1 MPKEKAKEPSLD
13 LCKRF
18 ENGLKEKHGMTIE
31 QLETQNWK
39 NCGGNKGGY
48 KKYYKMCFPKT
59 KLPEPVDKCV
69 CGTKIKELHYITPNN
84 KSAMLT
90 IGKCCKLHFLR
101 KEVCGRTCEKCDKPH
116 KNRKDNRCN
125 SCRILWHKC
134 ADCDKEIKDYAR
146 CFNCNKSH
154 KKEKLDKE
162 IERKRKER
170 EAKDKREENRK
181 KRDSRNS
188 CDNCGISIFNKN
200 FTNCSPCH
208 KIIKER
214 NQPLIKEIKNDSE
227 YLLEKQKIK
236 DFEKS
241 QIKYLEISDE
251 KKDKNNIRD
260 FFKKKNIY
268 KSETT
273 TCIPPEGR
281 LNTETTL
288 VTPTK

>member
-1 MPKEKAKEPSLD
+1 MVGLAKSVINHI
-13 LCKRF
+13 K
-18 ENGLKEKHGMTIE
+18 IE
-31 QLETQNWK
+31 RIIDVIVVEF
-39 NCGGNKGGY
+39 CGIS
-48 KKYYKMCFPKT
+48 
-59 KLPEPVDKCV
+59 VQIV
-69 CGTKIKELHYITPNN
+69 I
-84 KSAMLT
+84 
-90 IGKCCKLHFLR
+90 
-101 KEVCGRTCEKCDKPH
+101 
-116 KNRKDNRCN
+116 
-125 SCRILWHKC
+125 
-134 ADCDKEIKDYAR
+134 KEIKDYAR

-162 IERKRKER
+162 IEQKRKER

-268 KSETT
+268 KSENHN
-273 TCIPPEGR
+273 
-281 LNTETTL
+281 LH
-288 VTPTK
+288 TPRRK